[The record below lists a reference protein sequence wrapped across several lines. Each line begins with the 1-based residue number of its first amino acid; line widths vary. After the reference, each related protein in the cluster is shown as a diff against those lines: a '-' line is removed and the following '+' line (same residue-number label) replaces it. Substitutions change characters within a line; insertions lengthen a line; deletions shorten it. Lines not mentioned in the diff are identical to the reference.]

1 MIRTAITA
9 AAYHTVAASSMRFL
23 LEQRSPQGGYFIW
36 LDQLT
41 LKQLKATK
49 KRSEDL
55 SDVII
60 RLANVDAKARG

>member
-1 MIRTAITA
+1 MIRTEISAN
-9 AAYHTVAASSMRFL
+9 AYSAVAASSMRML
-23 LEQRSPQGGYFIW
+23 LEQRGPQGGYFIW

-55 SDVII
+55 SAVII
-60 RLANVDAKARG
+60 RLAKYGR

>member
-36 LDQLT
+36 LDPST
-41 LKQLKATK
+41 LKQLMAAK
-49 KRSEDL
+49 KRSEDFSAVL
-55 SDVII
+55 M
-60 RLANVDAKARG
+60 RLAKVDAKARG

>member
-1 MIRTAITA
+1 MIRTEISAD
-9 AAYHTVAASSMRFL
+9 AYSAVAASSMRML

-41 LKQLKATK
+41 LKQPKATK

-55 SDVII
+55 SAMII
-60 RLANVDAKARG
+60 RLARYER